1 MNQKPEKNLVLIGFM
16 GCGKSSVA
24 AALGRHCQMEVV
36 EMDQMIAGQ
45 QGLSIP
51 EIFERYG
58 EEYFRDLETQLLI
71 DMQNRSNAVIS
82 CGGGVALRERNVT
95 EMKKNGRVVLLT
107 ASPETIYE
115 RVKDSDER
123 PILNGNKNVEFIADM
138 MEKRREKYEAAADVV
153 IQTDDKT
160 ILQISEEL
168 ISKLMELDGR

>member
-58 EEYFRDLETQLLI
+58 EEYFRDLETALL
-71 DMQNRSNAVIS
+71 RSLQGRNGCVVS
-82 CGGGVALRERNVT
+82 CGGGVPLRRENVT
-95 EMKKNGRVVLLT
+95 EMKKIGEVILLT
-107 ASPETIYE
+107 ATPETIYS
-115 RVKDSDER
+115 RTRGSDDR
-123 PILNGNKNVEFIADM
+123 PNLKNRKSPEAIA
-138 MEKRREKYEAAADVV
+138 ELLEQRRPKYEAAADW
-153 IQTDDKT
+153 IIATDHRT
-160 ILQISEEL
+160 IDSICEEL
-168 ISKLMELDGR
+168 SRLVLN